1 MQDLHKT
8 SLWMQVRRNGFE
20 YSKWR
25 KKWYIQNL
33 HMHSVWRNGGGGSYR
48 GDQTLVQWRFKVRT
62 GKKRFRLM
70 EVLKE
75 WVGEVRMWKNV

>member
-1 MQDLHKT
+1 MQI
-8 SLWMQVRRNGFE
+8 RRNGFE

-25 KKWYIQNL
+25 KKWYVQNL
-33 HMHSVWRNGGGGSYR
+33 HLPLGMVQWRGVCSYG
-48 GDQTLVQWRFKVRT
+48 GDQTLILWRFKVRT

-75 WVGEVRMWKNV
+75 WVGEVRM